1 MDFDD
6 IFTAY
11 YSLYRGTATIPSST
25 ESEYTIG
32 MRLANEAIKRWA
44 SYDATMWHELF
55 TTLSLAGEGVTVTTG
70 TTQYDAPDDFQT
82 AGGHIKLLNSD
93 NTVFQ
98 TYPIL
103 EPQEVQFKSTEGTY
117 AYFTGSPA
125 ENYVLNLNPTPTST
139 QNGKTID
146 YVYYKTPT
154 LFESGS
160 DITEMSDPYF
170 IVHRMLANRF
180 RASRNPYYEDALRDA
195 ENALGMMK
203 MRNDSGTWANPYS
216 VADRSGTIFGS

>member
-1 MDFDD
+1 MNFTE
-6 IFTAY
+6 IFQQY
-11 YSLYRGTATIPSST
+11 YTLYRSTATIPAST

-32 MRLANEAIKRWA
+32 LRLANEAIKRWA
-44 SYDATMWHELF
+44 NYDSTLWHELY
-55 TTLSLAGEGVTVTTG
+55 TTPSLSGDSSTVVTG
-70 TTQYDAPDDFQT
+70 TTQYDTPEDFQT

-125 ENYVLNLNPTPTST
+125 EGYVLNLSPTPTST

-154 LFESGS
+154 LFTTGT

-195 ENALGMMK
+195 ENTLGMMK
-203 MRNDSGTWANPYS
+203 MRNDSGSWANPWS
-216 VADRSGTIFGS
+216 VQDRSGTIFGS